1 MEEKVADKKKFL
13 LIDLFFIIL
22 MTLYI
27 YYDHLPNKLKVN
39 FLIVDLISSYGII
52 LLPPIIYLKKLKI
65 KKKNLFVFFITF
77 QLFYFY
83 GFIIFIFSEFKM
95 EILTCTSL
103 LFVFLAFFYT
113 RYKVL
118 KIGLSILGHI
128 FFIGIFFQAI
138 FASIDNIFYSS
149 IFTIIFI
156 IIIFIFIKAKEKD
169 ETEINDLL
177 KFNEATYLYYLH
189 GLIHVI
195 IYDYI
200 HVTIFQLFY

>member
-1 MEEKVADKKKFL
+1 MADKKRFL

-22 MTLYI
+22 MALYI

-39 FLIVDLISSYGII
+39 FLIVNLISSYGII

-103 LFVFLAFFYT
+103 LFAFLAFFST
-113 RYKVL
+113 KHKAL

-128 FFIGIFFQAI
+128 FFIGIFFQGI

-156 IIIFIFIKAKEKD
+156 IIIFSFIKANTKN

-177 KFNEATYLYYLH
+177 KFNEATYLYYFH

>member
-1 MEEKVADKKKFL
+1 MADKKRFL

-22 MTLYI
+22 MALYI

-39 FLIVDLISSYGII
+39 FLIVNLISSYGII

-103 LFVFLAFFYT
+103 LFAFLAFFST
-113 RYKVL
+113 KHKAL
-118 KIGLSILGHI
+118 KIRLSILGHI
-128 FFIGIFFQAI
+128 FFIGIFFQGI

-156 IIIFIFIKAKEKD
+156 IIIFSFIKANTKN

>member
-1 MEEKVADKKKFL
+1 
-13 LIDLFFIIL
+13 
-22 MTLYI
+22 
-27 YYDHLPNKLKVN
+27 
-39 FLIVDLISSYGII
+39 
-52 LLPPIIYLKKLKI
+52 
-65 KKKNLFVFFITF
+65 
-77 QLFYFY
+77 
-83 GFIIFIFSEFKM
+83 M
-95 EILTCTSL
+95 EILTCASL
-103 LFVFLAFFYT
+103 LFVFLTFFST
-113 RYKVL
+113 KHKAL

-128 FFIGIFFQAI
+128 FFIGIFFQGI

-156 IIIFIFIKAKEKD
+156 IIIFSFIKANTKN

>member
-1 MEEKVADKKKFL
+1 MADKKRFL

-22 MTLYI
+22 MALYI

-39 FLIVDLISSYGII
+39 FLIVNLISSYGII

-103 LFVFLAFFYT
+103 LFAFLAFFST
-113 RYKVL
+113 K
-118 KIGLSILGHI
+118 H
-128 FFIGIFFQAI
+128 
-138 FASIDNIFYSS
+138 
-149 IFTIIFI
+149 
-156 IIIFIFIKAKEKD
+156 
-169 ETEINDLL
+169 
-177 KFNEATYLYYLH
+177 
-189 GLIHVI
+189 
-195 IYDYI
+195 
-200 HVTIFQLFY
+200 

>member
-1 MEEKVADKKKFL
+1 MADKKKFL

-22 MTLYI
+22 IALYI

-39 FLIVDLISSYGII
+39 FLIVELGYYGIV

-103 LFVFLAFFYT
+103 LFMFLAFFST
-113 RYKVL
+113 RYKAL

-128 FFIGIFFQAI
+128 FFIGIFFQGI

-156 IIIFIFIKAKEKD
+156 IIIFSFIKANTKN

-177 KFNEATYLYYLH
+177 KFNEATYLYYFH

>member
-1 MEEKVADKKKFL
+1 MA
-13 LIDLFFIIL
+13 
-22 MTLYI
+22 LYI

-39 FLIVDLISSYGII
+39 FLIVNLISSYGVI
-52 LLPPIIYLKKLKI
+52 LLQPIIYLKKLKI

-103 LFVFLAFFYT
+103 LFVFLAFFST
-113 RYKVL
+113 KYKAL

-128 FFIGIFFQAI
+128 FFIGVFFEAM

-149 IFTIIFI
+149 IFTIIFL
-156 IIIFIFIKAKEKD
+156 IIIFIKTNIE
-169 ETEINDLL
+169 EEGGNELL
-177 KFNEATYLYYLH
+177 KFNEAFYFYYLQ
-189 GLIHVI
+189 GLTYVI
-195 IYDYI
+195 VADYI

>member
-1 MEEKVADKKKFL
+1 
-13 LIDLFFIIL
+13 
-22 MTLYI
+22 MTIYI

-52 LLPPIIYLKKLKI
+52 LLPPIIYLKKI
-65 KKKNLFVFFITF
+65 KNKEKESFCFFITF

-95 EILTCTSL
+95 EILICTSL

-113 RYKVL
+113 RYKAL
-118 KIGLSILGHI
+118 KIGLSILGHV

-156 IIIFIFIKAKEKD
+156 IITFIFIKVNTKD
-169 ETEINDLL
+169 EAEINDLL

>member
-22 MTLYI
+22 MALYI

-39 FLIVDLISSYGII
+39 FLIVNLISSYGVI

-65 KKKNLFVFFITF
+65 KKEKFFIFFIIF

-83 GFIIFIFSEFKM
+83 VFIVFAFSDFKIEVLM
-95 EILTCTSL
+95 CTLL
-103 LFVFLAFFYT
+103 LFMFIAFFPT
-113 RYKVL
+113 KKAL
-118 KIGLSILGHI
+118 KIALSILGHI
-128 FFIGIFFQAI
+128 FFIGIFFQVM
-138 FASIDNIFYSS
+138 FALIDNVFYSS

-156 IIIFIFIKAKEKD
+156 IIIFIFIKANVKD
-169 ETEINDLL
+169 EVERNDLL

-189 GLIHVI
+189 GLMYYI
-195 IYDYI
+195 IYHYI